1 MSPETCDRAML
12 ELSVAHDEGRAV
24 AAEFV
29 PHVEGCDACSRFA
42 FGLGE
47 LDRLLAAGDHSRAP
61 DLVPGLVERAS
72 RPRRQWWS
80 VAAVALVGLVV
91 GALVGSLGTR
101 TDVGLARDLGELFQT
116 TSTELRGLSADVVVV
131 ERGVH
136 PAVPERVYTGSID
149 YVAPEQLAIRLLDTT
164 EYPDRTWRHNDVSLV
179 VSDGDMVVEAGSPC
193 PVAALPDCLVGS
205 SLRAVTD
212 QPPFDDGVLL
222 PLEIVGPGRSL
233 AWASAIEV
241 VGTTELDDVPTVQ
254 VRSTV
259 AAVELLAAIIG
270 NGAWREIHPTDEVLM
285 WLDEEHLVPVRIEV
299 FAAQSPERELWQL
312 RHGYDDDPEN
322 ASPILIIEMS
332 AVVTEPGVIEFEIPT
347 DAPSRGFVDEEV
359 SLPVPTLPDGFE
371 PHRSGSWH
379 LVDGG
384 RVELASW
391 SDGRSWVM
399 VETTDSWAEPRLFGI
414 SQTFVEPIEI
424 DPGSVGYLSPEG
436 DAVAIHG
443 ADSDVLVSG
452 SVSRETLVAAAASM
466 GVRGLPVPEGWQ
478 EASTVDPADLPET
491 TFTPEVE
498 GWSVLGRVDG
508 STTMIL
514 LTGGG
519 SRSVLLTQT
528 PGSRLEPPTGPDYS
542 EVEVRG
548 VDGRYDVSETT
559 LEWVED
565 GYLFRMR
572 SETVGLAELVDLA
585 STLEPR

>member
-1 MSPETCDRAML
+1 MSPEICDRAML
-12 ELSVAHDEGRAV
+12 AMSVAHDEGRSIAS
-24 AAEFV
+24 EFV
-29 PHVEGCDACSRFA
+29 THVEGCDACSRFA
-42 FGLGE
+42 AGLGE
-47 LDRLLAAGDHSRAP
+47 LDRLLAAGDHSLAP
-61 DLVPGLVERAS
+61 DLAAAVVERAS

-80 VAAVALVGLVV
+80 VAAIALVGLVV

-101 TDVGLARDLGELFQT
+101 TDIGLARDLGELFQT
-116 TSTELRGLSADVVVV
+116 TSTELRGLSAQVVVV
-131 ERGVH
+131 ERGLH
-136 PAVPERVYTGSID
+136 PAVPERVYTGSLD

-164 EYPDRTWRHNDVSLV
+164 EYPDRAWKHNDVSLV
-179 VSDGDMVVEAGSPC
+179 VSNGEMVVEAGSPC
-193 PVAALPDCLVGS
+193 PIAALPDCLVGP
-205 SLRAVTD
+205 SLRAVVG

-233 AWASAIEV
+233 AWASAIDV
-241 VGTTELDDVPTVQ
+241 VGTTELDGLSSIQ

-259 AAVELLAAIIG
+259 AAVELLTAIIG
-270 NGAWREIHPTDEVLM
+270 HGAWRELHPTDEVLM

-299 FAAQSPERELWQL
+299 FAADSPERELWQL
-312 RHGYDDDPEN
+312 RHGYDDDPES

-332 AVVTEPGVIEFEIPT
+332 DVITEPGVVEFEIPT
-347 DAPSRGFVDEEV
+347 DVPSRGFVDDEV
-359 SLPVPTLPDGFE
+359 SLPVPKLPDGFE
-371 PHRSGSWH
+371 AHRSGYWH

-399 VETTDSWAEPRLFGI
+399 VETTDVWDEPRLFGI
-414 SQTFVEPIEI
+414 SQPFVEPIEI
-424 DPGSVGYLSPEG
+424 DLGSVGYLSPDG

-452 SVSRETLVAAAASM
+452 SVSRETLVATAASL

-478 EASTVDPADLPET
+478 EASTVDPADLPEAT
-491 TFTPEVE
+491 LTPDVE
-498 GWSVLGRVDG
+498 GWSVLGRVDAA
-508 STTMIL
+508 STTIL

-519 SRSVLLTQT
+519 SRSVLLTQE
-528 PGSRLEPPTGPDYS
+528 PGSRLEPPTGPDFS

-548 VDGRYDVSETT
+548 SDGRYNVSETT

-565 GYLFRMR
+565 GYLLRMR